1 MHRQVAGL
9 VTMDGGARSA
19 SVARKAYT
27 DAAFTPGR
35 TWPRLVD
42 ALSHGEPHDAPRTC
56 PGRPHLCAHRGGA
69 LAVRLRGGGEERS
82 PPQLR
87 SLRAATAAVSPL
99 QVSWR
104 VVSAKEWL
112 PQQRER
118 VYLVGFRR
126 DLGIEMRWGRRARRQ
141 VINECGD

>member
-35 TWPRLVD
+35 TFARMVEE
-42 ALSHGEPHDAPRTC
+42 LSQCGYA
-56 PGRPHLCAHRGGA
+56 
-69 LAVRLRGGGEERS
+69 
-82 PPQLR
+82 
-87 SLRAATAAVSPL
+87 
-99 QVSWR
+99 VSWR